1 MAGFEALAGHALSR
15 ERPPEGSIPK
25 TCPQREMHPILGN
38 LLTFGAG
45 RVMILVTFT
54 DSLGPTKA
62 STAGPILTSGPCFS
76 GSNPECVLIGVQAL
90 AGRVVK
96 TIIRIGEVNHG
107 IPL

>member
-15 ERPPEGSIPK
+15 ERPPEGLIPK
-25 TCPQREMHPILGN
+25 TCPNVKCTPGN

-76 GSNPECVLIGVQAL
+76 CSNPECVLIGVQAL